1 MVFVIYKFWPKTQ
14 GQINSPLLVFSN
26 GSPWH
31 ELLSL
36 CSSLFMADELYLVPP
51 RPTSPSLP
59 PWTPSVS
66 MCRSTWQPQL
76 WTPIPKPH
84 PWTPQ
89 YTSIIAPFF
98 ISSGVSK
105 MRCLKVHCPL
115 LWPLAIATPP
125 SYAIITLYMA
135 FPLNNIK
142 RPPFLRPWFGQE

>member
-1 MVFVIYKFWPKTQ
+1 MVLVIYKSWPKTQ
-14 GQINSPLLVFSN
+14 GEINSPLLVFSN

-84 PWTPQ
+84 SPLDTPI
-89 YTSIIAPFF
+89 YFYYCTF

-105 MRCLKVHCPL
+105 MQCLKVHCPL

-142 RPPFLRPWFGQE
+142 RPLFLQPWFSHE